1 MLIMSSRSIML
12 FAELFVNTHKKYS
25 KMTIV
30 IKRSN
35 ISSLEKGKTELL
47 EPINIKIFLSI

>member
-12 FAELFVNTHKKYS
+12 FAELFVNTHTKYS

-35 ISSLEKGKTELL
+35 ISSLEKGETELV